1 VLIPPLERIFNL
13 VGADVQQWFSEIPK
27 AKSAVWGTI
36 LASPSRRRKMDKEK
50 IVPTSPGKQ
59 WDINIEGHFENN
71 QCFAC
76 EEPSFAGMCNSNG
89 VYPLLRGLGLCEECT
104 QSLQSS
110 LTVFGAKS
118 SAFENRVLTAHEIC
132 ITCAGTSPGEPVECI
147 SLDCPWLYARKKAE
161 DKLKTV
167 ETMELIVNELEQSET
182 QFIAS
187 WGDMS
192 ESEM

>member
-1 VLIPPLERIFNL
+1 MQFGVLFWPRRVSEEIWIKRRLFQLPQGSSGISISRDISRIISALRVKNHHSL
-13 VGADVQQWFSEIPK
+13 VCVIQMGF
-27 AKSAVWGTI
+27 T
-36 LASPSRRRKMDKEK
+36 
-50 IVPTSPGKQ
+50 
-59 WDINIEGHFENN
+59 
-71 QCFAC
+71 
-76 EEPSFAGMCNSNG
+76 
-89 VYPLLRGLGLCEECT
+89 PLLRGLGLCGECT

-161 DKLKTV
+161 DKLKTI

-182 QFIAS
+182 QFIAN
-187 WGDMS
+187 WGDTS